1 MSILDRPRLLT
12 AILIAVCV
20 ILYPLIFQ
28 GPFLV
33 GTGIVVGAM
42 AIGGTGFV
50 LIFGYAHQLVLGHT
64 AFAMIGGYGSGILTT
79 RYGWDPFVAMIFAMM
94 ISIIVAYITAKPILR
109 LRGLILAM
117 ASIAFSMVL
126 EHIAFDWHS
135 LTHGAIGL
143 AGVPKFSIFGWV
155 MTTDR
160 MMYYLTWVFAAASV
174 FVAVNIDTSKIG
186 RALKAVSKSEIAAEA
201 SGIDSVAL
209 KVQFY
214 VVTAALLSM
223 MGSLLAHYMRLM
235 APGMFGFAF
244 ALMLITG
251 VIIGGLMSVW
261 GGVIGSIV
269 IVALREGMRGA
280 GLPAWEVVVMGML
293 TVTVLIL
300 FERGFSGFIADIY
313 SGWRE
318 KVQGKSREKPVD
330 EGRTGK
336 RDTNI
341 AFLTAQEDELDP
353 DSTILS
359 ISNVG
364 KKFGSLGAVL
374 NVSSDVERHSITSL
388 IGPNGAG
395 KTTLFNLISGHLPL
409 TKGEISLEGQ
419 KIEKSHPHQ
428 VAKMGVSR
436 TFQSLQLYNNM
447 TVLENVMSGRHRLTS
462 QSFAAVALRTPKIAR
477 EERHTLDVAEY
488 FLKYV
493 GLEGKGDLYPDELP
507 FGHQRLVETARAL
520 ALEPR
525 LILMD
530 EPASGLNDAETEDLA
545 ELLFKIRQNG
555 ITIFLVEHDIRLV
568 MGVSDRIV
576 VMNYG
581 RKIAEGPTDEVRND
595 PDVIAAYLGTQESDS
610 HA

>member
-12 AILIAVCV
+12 AILISVGV
-20 ILYPLIFQ
+20 IVYPLIFQ
-28 GPFLV
+28 GQFLV
-33 GTGIVVGAM
+33 GTGIIVGAM

-64 AFAMIGGYGSGILTT
+64 AFSLIGGYGSGILTT
-79 RYGWDPFVAMIFAMM
+79 RYGWDPFVAMIFTMM
-94 ISIIVAYITAKPILR
+94 ISIMVAYITAKPILR

-135 LTHGAIGL
+135 LTQGAVGL
-143 AGVPKFSIFGWV
+143 AGIPKFSIFGWV

-160 MMYYLTWVFAAASV
+160 MMYYLTWVLVAASV

-186 RALKAVSKSEIAAEA
+186 RALKAVSKSEMAAEA

-214 VVTAALLSM
+214 VVTAAMLSV

-261 GGVIGSIV
+261 GGVVGSIV
-269 IVALREGMRGA
+269 IVLLREGLRGV

-300 FERGFSGFIADIY
+300 FERGFCGLIDDIY

-318 KVQGKSREKPVD
+318 RVQGRSRGRPID
-330 EGRTGK
+330 ATRTGE
-336 RDTNI
+336 RETGI
-341 AFLTAQEDELDP
+341 AFLTAQQDNLDP

-364 KKFGSLGAVL
+364 KKFGSLEAVL
-374 NVSSDVERHSITSL
+374 NVSSDVNRHSITSL

-419 KIEKSHPHQ
+419 RLEQLHPHRI
-428 VAKMGVSR
+428 AKMGVSR
-436 TFQSLQLYNNM
+436 TFQNLQLYNNM
-447 TVLENVMSGRHRLTS
+447 TVLQNVMSGRHRLTS
-462 QSFAAVALRTPKIAR
+462 QSFTAVAFRTPKIAR
-477 EERHTLDVAEY
+477 EERNTREVAEY

-525 LILMD
+525 LLLMD

-581 RKIAEGPTDEVRND
+581 RKLAEGPTDEVRND
-595 PDVIAAYLGTQESDS
+595 PDVIAAYLGAKESESD
-610 HA
+610 A

>member
-28 GPFLV
+28 GPFL
-33 GTGIVVGAM
+33 TGIGILVGAM
-42 AIGGTGFV
+42 AVGGTGFV

-64 AFAMIGGYGSGILTT
+64 AFAMIGGYASGILTT

-117 ASIAFSMVL
+117 GSIAFSMVV
-126 EHIAFDWHS
+126 EHIAFEWHS
-135 LTHGAIGL
+135 LTHGAVGL
-143 AGVPKFSIFGWV
+143 AGIPKFSIFGWV

-174 FVAVNIDTSKIG
+174 FVTVNIDTSKIG

-201 SGIDSVAL
+201 SGIDTVAL

-214 VVTAALLSM
+214 VITAAMLSM

-251 VIIGGLMSVW
+251 VIIGGLFSVW
-261 GGVIGSIV
+261 GGVVGSIV
-269 IVALREGMRGA
+269 IVSLREGLRGA

-300 FERGFSGFIADIY
+300 FERGFSGFISDMY

-318 KVQGKSREKPVD
+318 RVHGRTRVRPVD
-330 EGRTGK
+330 EAITGQ
-336 RDTNI
+336 RDTRI
-341 AFLTAQEDELDP
+341 PFLTVQENHLDP
-353 DSTILS
+353 VSTILS
-359 ISNVG
+359 VSNVG
-364 KKFGSLGAVL
+364 KKFGSLEAVFK
-374 NVSSDVERHSITSL
+374 VSSDVERHSITSL

-409 TKGEISLEGQ
+409 TEGEISLEGQ
-419 KIEKSHPHQ
+419 KIEKLHPHE

-462 QSFAAVALRTPKIAR
+462 QSFMAVAFRTPKIAR
-477 EERHTLDVAEY
+477 DERYTREVAEY

-568 MGVSDRIV
+568 MGVSDRIA

-581 RKIAEGPTDEVRND
+581 RKIAEGPTDQVRND
-595 PDVIAAYLGTQESDS
+595 PEVIAAYLGAKENDS
-610 HA
+610 NA